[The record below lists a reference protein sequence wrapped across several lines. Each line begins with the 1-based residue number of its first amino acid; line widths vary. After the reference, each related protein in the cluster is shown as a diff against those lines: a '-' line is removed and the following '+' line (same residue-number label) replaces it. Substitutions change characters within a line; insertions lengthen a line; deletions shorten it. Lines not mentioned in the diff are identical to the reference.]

1 MTIIDSCSTF
11 NKTLLNVLNK
21 RATLKKKRPGANH
34 ASYLYG
40 VSQGQKS

>member
-1 MTIIDSCSTF
+1 MIIIDSFSTF

-21 RATLKKKRPGANH
+21 RAPLKKKRPGTNH

-40 VSQGQKS
+40 VSQCQKS